1 MKSAAPSRQA
11 GNARRDPVSGAR
23 ERALTEFV
31 FTITEGR
38 TGTGS
43 LFELFK
49 RHDSGALAFHE
60 HLNVDSH
67 GILTPDV
74 GLMRRFNT
82 YGLTREVAAFWKR
95 KLSILREEM
104 TKAGAHRYC
113 ETAHMNAK
121 CGLVEFVLNET
132 SEDRFRFI
140 ILNRAPEKIAR
151 SIYERR
157 DMDRQES
164 AWLWYL
170 DPEYARRLVDP
181 EPYLALGYAGKVAWY
196 VREVEARK
204 QLYKAMLN
212 GRHDVLSI
220 DIDQP
225 DWAEIVAASYGLNY
239 PGTSEPL
246 VSNQNEPDE
255 KRALIEQRFRE
266 ILAQIP
272 FSARA
277 AF

>member
-1 MKSAAPSRQA
+1 LA
-11 GNARRDPVSGAR
+11 
-23 ERALTEFV
+23 EFV
-31 FTITEGR
+31 FTITQGR

-49 RHDSGALAFHE
+49 QYDVGALAFHE

-82 YGLTREVAAFWKR
+82 YGLTREVAAFWRR

-104 TKAGAHRYC
+104 TKAGAQRYT

-121 CGLVEFVLNET
+121 CGLIEYVLNGD
-132 SEDRFRFI
+132 SEANNDRFRFI
-140 ILNRAPEKIAR
+140 VVDRMPEKIAR
-151 SIYERR
+151 SIHERR

-170 DPEYARRLVDP
+170 QPDYARRLVDP
-181 EPYLALGYAGKVAWY
+181 APYLKLGYEGKVAWY

-204 QLYKAMLN
+204 QTYKAMLN

-225 DWAEIVAASYGLNY
+225 DWAELIAAAYGLNY
-239 PGTSEPL
+239 SNESEPPL
-246 VSNQNEPDE
+246 SNQNEGGQ
-255 KRALIEQRFRE
+255 KREQIEQRFRE
-266 ILAQIP
+266 ILDQIP
-272 FSARA
+272 YSARPM
-277 AF
+277 F